1 MQTSTTQAAVAE
13 ASEHQSTPEHQ
24 AYQSKHYRYTV
35 LGLLTL
41 VYLFSFVD
49 RQIVNILGSYII
61 EDLQLSDAQ
70 FGALTGIA
78 FAAIYVTVGI
88 PVARVA
94 DRGNRRNVV
103 AISLT
108 IWSLM
113 TAVCGAVQN
122 FWQLFLARAGVG
134 VGEAGCS
141 PPSHSMISDIF
152 PASERS
158 TALSIYSLGIYGGV
172 LVGYV
177 LGGYLAASYGWRLAF
192 VAVGL
197 PGVLLAVV
205 LRMVVK
211 EPPRG
216 MAEAKT
222 VSDDSPAFME
232 ALRFLWSRASFK
244 HIALGCA
251 LHAFVSYGLGSF
263 VPVFLVRVHQM
274 PIADIGLWLGVVS
287 GVGGLLGAFGGGYL
301 ADRLTNRNGDV
312 RWQLWIPM
320 ISTVVTIPFYLLTFL
335 VIENPYYVVLS
346 AFIPSVAGGMYLAPC
361 ISMTHGLVGLRMRA
375 MASAI
380 LFFVLNLI
388 GLGLG
393 PLATGFLSDGLEP
406 HFGAEGLRYALA
418 LMVLVNAWCALHYHC
433 AVKTLRQDLDR
444 APQ

>member
-24 AYQSKHYRYTV
+24 AYQNKHYRYTV

-41 VYLFSFVD
+41 VYVFSFVD

-61 EDLQLSDAQ
+61 EGLQLSDAQ

-134 VGEAGCS
+134 VGVGVGEAGCS

-197 PGVLLAVV
+197 PGVLLAVIV
-205 LRMVVK
+205 RMVVK

-232 ALRFLWSRASFK
+232 ALPFFGRGRRLNTLR
-244 HIALGCA
+244 
-251 LHAFVSYGLGSF
+251 
-263 VPVFLVRVHQM
+263 
-274 PIADIGLWLGVVS
+274 LGVH
-287 GVGGLLGAFGGGYL
+287 YT
-301 ADRLTNRNGDV
+301 RLS
-312 RWQLWIPM
+312 PM
-320 ISTVVTIPFYLLTFL
+320 
-335 VIENPYYVVLS
+335 
-346 AFIPSVAGGMYLAPC
+346 A
-361 ISMTHGLVGLRMRA
+361 
-375 MASAI
+375 
-380 LFFVLNLI
+380 
-388 GLGLG
+388 
-393 PLATGFLSDGLEP
+393 
-406 HFGAEGLRYALA
+406 
-418 LMVLVNAWCALHYHC
+418 
-433 AVKTLRQDLDR
+433 
-444 APQ
+444 

>member
-35 LGLLTL
+35 LGLLML

-197 PGVLLAVV
+197 PGVLLAVIV
-205 LRMVVK
+205 RMVVK

-361 ISMTHGLVGLRMRA
+361 IS
-375 MASAI
+375 
-380 LFFVLNLI
+380 
-388 GLGLG
+388 
-393 PLATGFLSDGLEP
+393 
-406 HFGAEGLRYALA
+406 
-418 LMVLVNAWCALHYHC
+418 
-433 AVKTLRQDLDR
+433 
-444 APQ
+444 